1 MSAPRPKQHLIQIA
15 KQYPN
20 CWRDVDE
27 MRAGKGKDLPDWP
40 VWCYLPIAGGLAIVS
55 QHESMF
61 DAASKAGVFT
71 GLAAWRVTQ
80 GIYRFDPDLYS
91 SLLDT
96 PVTGDIPCSILYQLP
111 EWCVYVETPGGE
123 KTEGFFA
130 YLEYDINTGRHELR
144 LIFDTTAGDLEQVI
158 LHLGSWTLETA
169 LEKSFAEA
177 KRQLIKNDFS
187 QAAFELNL
195 ALGAG
200 ELVQHQNSV
209 AERALNFLLFICS
222 QAGEVGTPERGPGNP
237 EPKRTKLGWR
247 IFTAQK
253 TSTWDV
259 GVRIGAELRR
269 SMSSAGTAGSEEAG
283 RTVRPHMR
291 RAHWHGF
298 WTGPRDPDK
307 ADQRRYGL
315 KWLPPTPV
323 NISQGSE
330 LPAVIRPIKKREN

>member
-40 VWCYLPIAGGLAIVS
+40 SWCYLPIAGGLAIVS

-71 GLAAWRVTQ
+71 GLATWRVTQ

-96 PVTGDIPCSILYQLP
+96 PLTGDIPCSILYQLP
-111 EWCVYVETPGGE
+111 EWCVYVETPDDAGSA
-123 KTEGFFA
+123 GFFA
-130 YLEYDINTGRHELR
+130 FLEYDINTARHELR
-144 LIFDTTAGDLEQVI
+144 LIFDLEAGALEQVI
-158 LHLGSWTLETA
+158 LHLGDWSLEQA
-169 LEKSFAEA
+169 LEKAMAEA
-177 KRQLIKNDFS
+177 RRQLIKHDYS
-187 QAAFELNL
+187 QAAFELNRL
-195 ALGAG
+195 LDAG
-200 ELVQHQNSV
+200 ELVPHQI
-209 AERALNFLLFICS
+209 AMAQKALNLLLFICS
-222 QAGEVGTPERGPGNP
+222 QAGEVGTPEHRPANP
-237 EPKRTKLGWR
+237 VPKRTRQGWR

-253 TSTWDV
+253 TQTWDV
-259 GVRIGAELRR
+259 GVRMGAQLRR
-269 SMSSAGTAGSEEAG
+269 SMQGSWPAGTGETS

-298 WTGPRDPDK
+298 WTGPRDPEK
-307 ADQRRYGL
+307 VDQRKFTL
-315 KWLPPTPV
+315 KWLAPTPV
-323 NISQGSE
+323 NINDSE
-330 LPAVIRPIKKREN
+330 LPAVIRPVKA